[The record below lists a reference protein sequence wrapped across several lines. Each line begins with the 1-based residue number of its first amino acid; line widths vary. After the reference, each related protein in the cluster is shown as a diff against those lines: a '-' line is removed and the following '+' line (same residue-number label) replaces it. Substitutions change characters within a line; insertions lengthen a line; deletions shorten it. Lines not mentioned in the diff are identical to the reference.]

1 MTTII
6 EYFNGLLEGCALI
19 ALALSAGGIAH
30 GLVVLRALGAQ
41 ARPERLATES
51 SIAIVTV
58 AAAVLAGCRLVQ
70 LGVKPWALAGNTG
83 DWALEPFLHTDVFQA
98 GMASVGLAACL
109 SITAFWL
116 RKDVGQHVRWLA
128 IVSALAVFMVN
139 EAWLSHA
146 ASRLEGSGPL
156 MVGTM
161 VHMLGAIVWAGGIAH
176 LLLFW
181 RMGRQDPEASSKWPS
196 VVARFSPLGIS
207 CMVLIV
213 AAGLFLAW
221 HYVRDWR
228 GLIGTGYGNMLAVK
242 LGLFTVI
249 VLLAALN
256 FLATERWR
264 RGRDATSLRRGVPI
278 YIEVE
283 IILAGAVLF
292 TAAALASFPPAVDTP
307 RDAATS
313 AEIWSMF
320 APKVPHLAGPE
331 RVWVEAPELTDLKSG
346 EIGRKE
352 DMRWDRFNHNV
363 SGVVLLAIVGFVL
376 LERTGRVPLARHWP
390 LLFVAFSIL
399 VVIFANP
406 DDWPLGPLGF
416 MESARDAKVVQHWM
430 AALVMLGL
438 GVFEWRARRVAPVG
452 TKLAFVFP
460 ILCIV
465 GGLVLL
471 THSHQ
476 ILELK
481 REFLIQST
489 HVAMGF
495 VGVIAGCSRW
505 LQLRLPAPHDRIAGH
520 VMVASLTLVALIL
533 LFYVTPE

>member
-1 MTTII
+1 MTTLI
-6 EYFNGLLEGCALI
+6 EYFSGLLEGCALI

-41 ARPERLATES
+41 SRPERLATDD

-70 LGVKPWALAGNTG
+70 LGLKPLALAGDTG
-83 DWALEPFLHTDVFQA
+83 GWAIEPFLHTDVFQA
-98 GMASVGLAACL
+98 GMASVGVAACL
-109 SITAFWL
+109 STIAFWL
-116 RKDVGQHVRWLA
+116 RKDMGRQVRWLVI
-128 IVSALAVFMVN
+128 IVGLAVFMVN

-156 MVGTM
+156 MVGTV
-161 VHMLGAIVWAGGIAH
+161 VHMLGAIVWAGGVVH

-181 RMGRQDPEASSKWPS
+181 RMGRTDPDASSHWP
-196 VVARFSPLGIS
+196 VVLARFSTLGVTCIT
-207 CMVLIV
+207 VIV
-213 AAGLFLAW
+213 AAGVFLTW

-242 LGLFTVI
+242 LGLFI
-249 VLLAALN
+249 MIILLAALN
-256 FLATERWR
+256 LLATERWR
-264 RGRDATSLRRGVPI
+264 RGGDGSSLRRRVPV

-307 RDAATS
+307 RDAVTPG
-313 AEIWSMF
+313 EMWSMF
-320 APKVPHLAGPE
+320 APKVPNLAGPE
-331 RVWVEAPELTDLKSG
+331 RVWIEAPELTDLRSG
-346 EIGRKE
+346 KIGMKE
-352 DMRWDRFNHNV
+352 DSRWDRFNHNV
-363 SGVVLLAIVGFVL
+363 SGVLLLVIAGMAL
-376 LERTGRVPLARHWP
+376 LERTGRVALARHWP
-390 LLFVAFSIL
+390 VLFVAFAVLI
-399 VVIFANP
+399 VVFANP

-416 MESARDAKVVQHWM
+416 LESAKDIQVVQHWM
-430 AALVMLGL
+430 AALVVLGL
-438 GVFEWRARRVAPVG
+438 GAVEWRARQPAQAG
-452 TKLAFVFP
+452 TRLALVFP

-465 GGLVLL
+465 GGIVLL

-476 ILELK
+476 IQELR

-495 VGVIAGCSRW
+495 LGVIVGCSRW
-505 LQLRLPAPHDRIAGH
+505 LELRLPAPHDRIAGH
-520 VMVASLTLVALIL
+520 VMVLSLVLVALIL